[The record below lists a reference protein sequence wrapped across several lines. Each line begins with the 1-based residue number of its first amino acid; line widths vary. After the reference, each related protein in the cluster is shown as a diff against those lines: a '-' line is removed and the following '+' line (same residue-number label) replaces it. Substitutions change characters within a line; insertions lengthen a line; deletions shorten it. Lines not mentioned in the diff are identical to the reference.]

1 MLLPHAGVPDDYLPI
16 VDLLLA
22 QLRGKL
28 GAFRAKRER
37 DRDHCSRQLSIR
49 VLDQTNLNNPVA
61 AR

>member
-1 MLLPHAGVPDDYLPI
+1 LPI

-49 VLDQTNLNNPVA
+49 VLDQTNLNNPVV
-61 AR
+61 ARRRSG